1 VTKKSV
7 NKEGVTKGGVPKKG
21 EVKKDTAK
29 AGAGYIITTSPH
41 IHTEDSIPR
50 VMYSVVIALV
60 PAMIVSILFFGKAA
74 IIIYCLSIVSC
85 LACEAIAQKIMGRPI
100 TITDGSILVTA
111 ILFAMNIPPSSP
123 WWLVVLGS
131 VIAVVLGK
139 QIYGGLGYNPFNPVL
154 VARIVLLI
162 SFPVQMTSWVKPAP
176 LFSGADLVSIATPL
190 GEIKTELMLKGA
202 IDLSRYNY
210 LDFTTGFM
218 GGSMGE
224 MSVLALLLGAAFLLF
239 RKYIT
244 WHIPAGFIG
253 TVFVMTGIFWLVD
266 PTRYANPI
274 FHVLAGGLVLGAF
287 FMATDMVTSPVY
299 PKGKIVFGIGCGVIT
314 VVIRLFGG
322 YPEGVAFSILLMN
335 ATTPIIDRYTVP
347 RKFGYVKI
355 DEAAAD

>member
-1 VTKKSV
+1 MTDDSLKNKVVS
-7 NKEGVTKGGVPKKG
+7 NKE
-21 EVKKDTAK
+21 DN
-29 AGAGYIITTSPH
+29 YIITTSPH
-41 IHTEDSIPR
+41 IHTVDSIPR

-60 PAMIVSILFFGKAA
+60 PAIIISVLFFGKAA
-74 IIIYCLSIVSC
+74 ILIYTLSIVSC
-85 LACEAIAQKIMGRPI
+85 LVVEAVAQKIMGRPI
-100 TITDGSILVTA
+100 TITDGSVLITGVL
-111 ILFAMNIPPSSP
+111 LAMNLPPSSP
-123 WWLVVLGS
+123 WWLVVLGA

-162 SFPVQMTSWVKPAP
+162 SFPVQMTSWVKPSP
-176 LFSGADLVSIATPL
+176 LFMGVDLVTVATPL

-202 IDLSRYNY
+202 IDISRYNY

-224 MSVLALLLGAAFLLF
+224 MSVIALLLGAVFLLY

-244 WHIPAGFIG
+244 WHIPMSFVG
-253 TVFVMTGIFWLVD
+253 TVFVLTGIFWLVD
-266 PTRYANPI
+266 PTKYANPI
-274 FHVLAGGLVLGAF
+274 FHLLAGGLILGAF

-299 PKGKIVFGIGCGVIT
+299 RKGMIIFGIGCGLIT

-335 ATTPIIDRYTVP
+335 SATPIIDRYTKP
-347 RKFGYVKI
+347 KKFGYIKI
-355 DEAAAD
+355 DGGSD